1 MFKIDGDGNV
11 VGMFAEENPVTGAAP
26 TVVTAEWLNAVQS
39 ELVALVEM
47 NGGALSKTNAQA
59 AALSI
64 IDALRVQK
72 HVAYTTTG
80 TGSAYIVSTPTGGTA
95 ISAVKKGLR
104 LRVSFHAAGASAPTF
119 YVVGATAQ
127 ALKQYNSSGAKVNAV
142 IALGQLTDV
151 EFDGTDWV
159 VLDPLPA
166 PVPTGFATTSDL
178 SNKADKATTLDGYGI
193 TDGLKTAN
201 FPNSL
206 SQSGYQKLAGGLIM
220 QWRTVSSF
228 MGGSISFPIAFPNGY
243 LAGLISE
250 TNASSNSQI
259 GCGLANGST
268 TSVDV
273 YAWLTS
279 GGNVTWSTPWHPT
292 IFVIGY

>member
-1 MFKIDGDGNV
+1 MHKIDGDGNV
-11 VGMFAEENPVTGAAP
+11 AGAFAPENIATGAAP
-26 TVVTAEWLNAVQS
+26 TVVTSDWLNAVQS

-47 NGGALSKTNAQA
+47 NGGALSKTDSQGA
-59 AALSI
+59 ARSLIES
-64 IDALRVQK
+64 LRIQR

-80 TGSAYIVSTPTGGTA
+80 TGSAFIVSTPTGGLA
-95 ISAVKKGLR
+95 ISSLQKGLR
-104 LRVSFHAAGASAPTF
+104 LRVNFHVAGTSAPTL
-119 YVVGATAQ
+119 YVVGAAAQ
-127 ALKQYNSSGAKVNAV
+127 ALKQYNSAGSKVNA
-142 IALGQLTDV
+142 IIGSGQLTDV
-151 EFDGTDWV
+151 EYDGTDWV
-159 VLDPLPA
+159 VLSPLPA
-166 PVPTGFATTSDL
+166 PIPTGFALTSDL
-178 SNKADKATTLDGYGI
+178 SGKADKATTLAGYGI
-193 TDGLKTAN
+193 TDALKTAD

-273 YAWLTS
+273 YAWSTS